1 VRVALTDGSGESR
14 IVAADY
20 VLGRDGPSSTVRT
33 AIGAVYEGEHALRPN
48 FGMVFR
54 APAL

>member
-1 VRVALTDGSGESR
+1 MRVALTDGSGESR